1 MRSARI
7 SPEITE
13 PDLSTIP
20 QPPIA
25 ALPKIKTNNNR
36 NIVSLDEQQKED
48 AYATEM
54 FCCCGAMLTEG
65 VGFFIASFARSP
77 SVILAALVG
86 PLILQLAESDSRCQT
101 NPSTGFSSGVDGTS
115 CIADLLNPWN
125 ETLWRHL
132 NGTGCSILDSFGS
145 TTTTHATSA
154 TSAAAQIG
162 IVQYDIGLSNIKPS
176 CANALSEYR
185 LVTGFTCNCTG
196 DYAFLTGGLRP
207 GAVLTVSTSI
217 YYFIMVFL
225 APVVGALADVTPHR
239 KKMFAVFAIMYII
252 SIAGMSIVDSGY
264 LWVVSMV
271 FSTAAGPS
279 YDIMTIPVNAYL
291 PEIHHKEIIR
301 AKYSGFS
308 TAANYSAQFIFGFI
322 MSILTVTLQTSIG
335 SVGVGQISC
344 ILCAIWIASF
354 TGLAYK
360 RMGKRAAGHPRDPNH
375 SLIKASFGSIKNTTI
390 LLYNEHPMAL
400 RYLLTNIFGATAIVV
415 NIALLTTYLAKQ
427 MKMDGSQ
434 IVIVY
439 LLVMSSGAPIS
450 ATYGTLNKCFGA
462 KKLYIFI
469 MIFAMFCNGI
479 VPLLI
484 NQPNQQY
491 AVYIFAPIAGG
502 YFGLFF
508 AMQSLIFSNFI
519 PVGEEA
525 GCYGLQTFS
534 SSVARWFPP
543 LIYSAIVQRLND
555 HRIALIH
562 LCIFYFIAAILMCF
576 VDFKQGK
583 EDVAKKGRLRISAV
597 SPPISPASKCVSP
610 NSTRTAETDFSEK

>member
-1 MRSARI
+1 MNLERKKNKNLSSKQGKMRSARI
-7 SPEITE
+7 SPEITAA
-13 PDLSTIP
+13 DLSTTIR
-20 QPPIA
+20 QPPI
-25 ALPKIKTNNNR
+25 ALPKIKTNNDR
-36 NIVSLDEQQKED
+36 NIGSLDDQQED
-48 AYATEM
+48 GYATEN

-86 PLILQLAESDSRCQT
+86 PLILQLAEGDSRCQT

-125 ETLWRHL
+125 ETLWREF
-132 NGTGCSILDSFGS
+132 NGTGCSILDSFGG
-145 TTTTHATSA
+145 TG
-154 TSAAAQIG
+154 AQIF
-162 IVQYDIGLSNIKPS
+162 VQYDIGLSNIKPS
-176 CANALSEYR
+176 CALALSEYR
-185 LVTGFTCNCTG
+185 QATGFTCNCTG
-196 DYAFLTGGLRP
+196 NYAFLTGGLRP
-207 GAVLTVSTSI
+207 GAVLSVSTSI

-239 KKMFAVFAIMYII
+239 KRMFALFAMMYII
-252 SIAGMSIVDSGY
+252 SIAGMTIVESGY
-264 LWVVSMV
+264 VWVVSMV
-271 FSTAAGPS
+271 FSTAAGPA

-308 TAANYSAQFIFGFI
+308 TAANYSAQFIFGLI

-344 ILCAIWIASF
+344 VLCAIWIASF
-354 TGLAYK
+354 TVLAYK
-360 RMGKRAAGHPRDPNH
+360 RMGKRAAGHPRDPHH
-375 SLIKASFGSIKNTTI
+375 SLIKASFGSIIKTGT
-390 LLYNEHPMAL
+390 LLWYEHPVAFK
-400 RYLLTNIFGATAIVV
+400 YLLTNIFGATAIVV

-462 KKLYIFI
+462 KNVYIFI
-469 MIFAMFCNGI
+469 MIFAMCCNGI

-484 NQPNQQY
+484 YQPNQVY

-562 LCIFYFIAAILMCF
+562 LCIFYLIAAILMCF

-583 EDVAKKGRLRISAV
+583 EDVAKKGRLRTSAI

-610 NSTRTAETDFSEK
+610 NSTRTAE